1 MNKLIT
7 LNVASGL
14 RLGERKTKMK
24 NMTMD
29 VRFFNRLVELIEK
42 KNNKIQIW
50 SGEGDCGDFE
60 IYTGKR
66 TMRAIKMRLTKER
79 CGGDRWARAM
89 VFSHT
94 VQDAYGFRDDIYYD
108 LETGDADSEPHND

>member
-1 MNKLIT
+1 
-7 LNVASGL
+7 
-14 RLGERKTKMK
+14 MK
-24 NMTMD
+24 NISMD
-29 VRFFNRLVELIEK
+29 VSFYNSLVALVEK
-42 KNNKIQIW
+42 KNNKIQIL
-50 SGEGDCGDFE
+50 SGEGDCGNFE

-94 VQDAYGFRDDIYYD
+94 VHDAYGFCDDIYYD
-108 LETGDADSEPHND
+108 LETGDGESLPHED